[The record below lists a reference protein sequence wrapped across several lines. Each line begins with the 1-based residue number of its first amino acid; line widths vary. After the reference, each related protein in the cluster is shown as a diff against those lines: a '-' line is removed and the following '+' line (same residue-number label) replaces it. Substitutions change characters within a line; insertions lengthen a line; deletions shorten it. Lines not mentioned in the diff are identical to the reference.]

1 MNKRKVC
8 NTILLTTII
17 IGIILFYYF
26 KPIDLSVDNL
36 RALVKESNISYL
48 IFLGLWII
56 RLFVFIPGMT
66 LMLIGGV
73 IFSPIEALILSLS
86 GLVISDSII
95 FILGKSGLFEGLK
108 NKIKE
113 KYSDIYSLIEHEN
126 HKILAVGILCPIA
139 PTDVICY
146 LSSYLG
152 LSYRRFIITFIAANI
167 PALVLYSFLG
177 DSFNDSAYKSIFI
190 ISTLV
195 VTSVI
200 TIKEWRKLKLS
211 INER

>member
-17 IGIILFYYF
+17 MGIIL
-26 KPIDLSVDNL
+26 LSVDNL

-95 FILGKSGLFEGLK
+95 FILGKM
-108 NKIKE
+108 
-113 KYSDIYSLIEHEN
+113 
-126 HKILAVGILCPIA
+126 
-139 PTDVICY
+139 
-146 LSSYLG
+146 
-152 LSYRRFIITFIAANI
+152 
-167 PALVLYSFLG
+167 LVFQV
-177 DSFNDSAYKSIFI
+177 
-190 ISTLV
+190 LV
-195 VTSVI
+195 TVQ
-200 TIKEWRKLKLS
+200 K
-211 INER
+211 